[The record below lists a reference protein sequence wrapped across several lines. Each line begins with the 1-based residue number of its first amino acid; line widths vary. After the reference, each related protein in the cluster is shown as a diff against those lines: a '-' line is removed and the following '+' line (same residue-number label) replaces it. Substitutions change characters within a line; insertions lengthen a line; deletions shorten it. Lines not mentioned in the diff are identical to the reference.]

1 MERVIHHFPVQDDC
15 EISLVMT
22 LDGSGP
28 RIEWR
33 RYRRQANGK
42 AVAEDHFP
50 IRLTWIPDL
59 VEGLIR
65 AEESLRDMQ
74 IELEAG
80 GGQGQAR
87 PGDTVEIEGT
97 TVMVVPEPAA
107 KSQEGVLLTS
117 DAQPP
122 AQAPDPSIRVSG
134 RFPRFIIRSPLIVAV
149 QSKDLTGPRILT
161 GDAVDIS
168 WGGIQAHLPSKLQPG
183 TVLEIL
189 LGLGGKKALKL
200 PARVVW
206 GRAVEGL
213 GQAKPHGLEF
223 LPADPRLRQLVERFL
238 SLLSEG
244 THTEL

>member
-1 MERVIHHFPVQDDC
+1 MERVIHHFPVQDDS
-15 EISLVMT
+15 EISLVMVV
-22 LDGSGP
+22 DGGGP

-33 RYRRQANGK
+33 RYRRQPNGNV
-42 AVAEDHFP
+42 VAEDRFP
-50 IRLTWIPDL
+50 IRLAWIPGL

-65 AEESLRDMQ
+65 AEDSFRDIQ

-80 GGQGQAR
+80 GAQVPTHGA
-87 PGDTVEIEGT
+87 DTVELEGRS
-97 TVMVVPEPAA
+97 VLVVPEPSA
-107 KSQEGVLLTS
+107 KPQEVVLLTS
-117 DAQPP
+117 AAPLP
-122 AQAPDPSIRVSG
+122 PDPSIRVSG
-134 RFPRFIIRSPLIVAV
+134 RYPRFIIRSPLIVAV

-206 GRAVEGL
+206 GRVMEGL

-223 LPADPRLRQLVERFL
+223 LPADVRLRQLVERYL
-238 SLLSEG
+238 TLLSEG

>member
-1 MERVIHHFPVQDDC
+1 MERVIHRFSVQDDS
-15 EISLVMT
+15 EISLVMVV
-22 LDGSGP
+22 DGGGP

-33 RYRRQANGK
+33 RSRRQATGNV
-42 AVAEDHFP
+42 VAEERFP
-50 IRLTWIPDL
+50 IRLAWIPDL

-65 AEESLRDMQ
+65 VEESFRDVQ
-74 IELEAG
+74 IELEPG
-80 GGQGQAR
+80 GAQSQAR
-87 PGDTVEIEGT
+87 AAGTVEIEGS
-97 TVMVVPEPAA
+97 TVIVIPDAEADP
-107 KSQEGVLLTS
+107 QEGVLLS
-117 DAQPP
+117 SAGPPP
-122 AQAPDPSIRVSG
+122 ARPDPSIRVSG

-168 WGGIQAHLPSKLQPG
+168 WGGIQAHLPAKLQPG

-206 GRAVEGL
+206 GRATEGL
-213 GQAKPHGLEF
+213 GQSKPHGLEF
-223 LPADPRLRQLVERFL
+223 LPADPRLRQLVERYL
-238 SLLSEG
+238 TLLAEG